1 YSTNDEK
8 TGIGL
13 YKYDRKAKKNYF
25 FIKNRSQVFT
35 MFTNIDREDLKNPLV
50 LHTLTALY
58 EQAKDIEET
67 QSGFEQCLDRIAGN

>member
-1 YSTNDEK
+1 
-8 TGIGL
+8 
-13 YKYDRKAKKNYF
+13 
-25 FIKNRSQVFT
+25 